1 MRLRGMKH
9 LGGVRR
15 WGMTGLTR
23 IKGNVLSGMPLDR
36 AAHLRT
42 DAAWLAARLD
52 DPSTRFLA
60 IWRQNAVVRLGPEPR
75 AVIHYRETLDGLLD
89 ERAEPALLGIEVDD
103 GAPGAAHFVVD
114 FSHVE
119 AEALLARSPG
129 GETDGPARAGADR
142 AGHGCRARRLCARVL
157 PTGTAATASAAFAV
171 HRAEVREAGHH
182 RRCTS
187 EDCGAVHFPRTD
199 TAVITLVHDGDEC
212 LLCRQSRWPPGMH
225 STLAGFL
232 EPGESLEECVAREIE
247 EESGI
252 KVGDVRYHSSQPWP
266 FPGTL
271 MVGFMAQALSREIA
285 VDETELEYAHWY
297 RRRDLLGCRD
307 SDAFRLPGRYSISR
321 RLIEDWLA
329 GRIPP

>member
-1 MRLRGMKH
+1 
-9 LGGVRR
+9 
-15 WGMTGLTR
+15 
-23 IKGNVLSGMPLDR
+23 MPSF
-36 AAHLRT
+36 
-42 DAAWLAARLD
+42 AWVPSPAPSSTTAR
-52 DPSTRFLA
+52 PSTACSTAAPSPRFWA
-60 IWRQNAVVRLGPEPR
+60 WRIE
-75 AVIHYRETLDGLLD
+75 DGT
-89 ERAEPALLGIEVDD
+89 A
-103 GAPGAAHFVVD
+103 GAAHFVVD
-114 FSHVE
+114 LSHVE
-119 AEALLARSPG
+119 AGSLLARSPG
-129 GETDGPARAGADR
+129 GEMMDLRELVQIVPGPDSALIAYARGLTYWHRRHRFCGAC
-142 AGHGCRARRLCARVL
+142 GS
-157 PTGTAATASAAFAV
+157 PAAAL
-171 HRAEVREAGHH
+171 EAGHQ
-182 RRCTS
+182 RRCTN

-247 EESGI
+247 EESGVR
-252 KVGDVRYHSSQPWP
+252 VGDVRYHSSQPWP

-297 RRRDLLGCRD
+297 KRRDLLGRRD
-307 SDAFRLPGRYSISR
+307 SDEFRLPGRYSISR

>member
-1 MRLRGMKH
+1 MTRLA
-9 LGGVRR
+9 
-15 WGMTGLTR
+15 R
-23 IKGNVLSGMPLDR
+23 IDGNVLSGMPLDR

-42 DAAWLAARLD
+42 DAPWLAARLD
-52 DPSTRFLA
+52 DPSTRYLA

-89 ERAEPALLGIEVDD
+89 QRAAPVLLGIEAED
-103 GAPGAAHFVVD
+103 GVAGTAHFVVD

-119 AEALLARSPG
+119 AETLLARSPG
-129 GETDGPARAGADR
+129 GEMMDLRELVQILPGTDAALVAYARGLTYWHRRHRFCGACGAPAEA
-142 AGHGCRARRLCARVL
+142 
-157 PTGTAATASAAFAV
+157 
-171 HRAEVREAGHH
+171 REAGHQ
-182 RRCTS
+182 RRCTN

-247 EESGI
+247 EESGVKI
-252 KVGDVRYHSSQPWP
+252 GDIRYHSSQPWP
-266 FPGTL
+266 FPGTI
-271 MVGFMAQALSREIA
+271 MVGFMAQALTREIA
-285 VDETELEYAHWY
+285 VDEIELEYAHWY
-297 RRRDLLGCRD
+297 ERRDLLGSRD
-307 SDAFRLPGRYSISR
+307 TDAFRLPGRYSISR

>member
-1 MRLRGMKH
+1 
-9 LGGVRR
+9 
-15 WGMTGLTR
+15 MTGLTR
-23 IKGNVLSGMPLDR
+23 IGGNVLSGVALDR
-36 AAHLRT
+36 AAHRRN
-42 DAAWLAARLD
+42 DANWLQARLD
-52 DPSTRFLA
+52 DPAARYLA
-60 IWRQNAVVRLGPEPR
+60 IWRQSAVIRLGPAPR

-89 ERAEPALLGIEVDD
+89 SRAEPTLLGLEAEE
-103 GAPGAAHFVVD
+103 GGEGAAHFVVD
-114 FSHVE
+114 LSHVA

-129 GETDGPARAGADR
+129 GEMLDLRDSVQIVPGTDSALIAYARALTYWHRRHRFCGACG
-142 AGHGCRARRLCARVL
+142 A
-157 PTGTAATASAAFAV
+157 PAAP
-171 HRAEVREAGHH
+171 HEAGHQ
-182 RRCTS
+182 RRCTN
-187 EDCGAVHFPRTD
+187 EECGTVHFPRTD

-252 KVGDVRYHSSQPWP
+252 AVGDVRYHSSQPWP

-297 RRRDLLGCRD
+297 RRRDLLGRRD
-307 SDAFRLPGRYSISR
+307 SDEFRLPGRYSISR

-329 GRIPP
+329 GYIPP

>member
-1 MRLRGMKH
+1 
-9 LGGVRR
+9 
-15 WGMTGLTR
+15 MTGLTR
-23 IKGNVLSGMPLDR
+23 IGGNVLSGMALDR
-36 AAHLRT
+36 AALRRT
-42 DAAWLAARLD
+42 DAAWVQARLD
-52 DPSTRFLA
+52 DPATRYVA
-60 IWRQNAVVRLGPEPR
+60 IWRQSAVVRLGPEPR
-75 AVIHYRETLDGLLD
+75 AVVHYRETLDGLLD
-89 ERAEPALLGIEVDD
+89 GRAEPSLLGVEADD
-103 GAPGAAHFVVD
+103 GGAGTAHFVVD
-114 FSHVE
+114 LSHVG

-129 GETDGPARAGADR
+129 GELMDLRESVQIVPGSDAALIAYARALTYWHRRHRYCGACG
-142 AGHGCRARRLCARVL
+142 A
-157 PTGTAATASAAFAV
+157 P
-171 HRAEVREAGHH
+171 AESREAGHQ
-182 RRCTS
+182 RRCTN

-297 RRRDLLGCRD
+297 RRRDLLGRRD
-307 SDAFRLPGRYSISR
+307 SDEFRLPGRYSISR

>member
-1 MRLRGMKH
+1 
-9 LGGVRR
+9 
-15 WGMTGLTR
+15 MTGLTR
-23 IKGNVLSGMPLDR
+23 IGGNVLAGMPLDR
-36 AAHLRT
+36 AALLRT

-52 DPSTRFLA
+52 DPSTRYLA

-89 ERAEPALLGIEVDD
+89 ARAEVSLLGIEGED
-103 GAPGAAHFVVD
+103 GTAGAAHFVVD

-119 AEALLARSPG
+119 AETLLARSPG
-129 GETDGPARAGADR
+129 GELMDLRELVQILPGTD
-142 AGHGCRARRLCARVL
+142 
-157 PTGTAATASAAFAV
+157 AALVAFARGLTYW
-171 HRAEVREAGHH
+171 HRRHRFCGACGAPAKPREAGHQ
-182 RRCTS
+182 RRCTN
-187 EDCGAVHFPRTD
+187 EDCGTVHFPRTD

-266 FPGTL
+266 FPGTI
-271 MVGFMAQALSREIA
+271 MVGFMAQALSREIV
-285 VDETELEYAHWY
+285 VDETELEYAHWHK
-297 RRRDLLGCRD
+297 RRDLLGRRD
-307 SDAFRLPGRYSISR
+307 TDAFRLPGRYSISR
-321 RLIEDWLA
+321 RLIEDWLV